1 MVSKTKISIT
11 VFTSGFVLMVF
22 EIIGSRILAPFLGSS
37 SIVWTSIIGV
47 ILGFM
52 SLGYWYGGKL
62 ADEKHSLKALSLVIL
77 GAALSI
83 WAMNLGKNVVLKS
96 ISFLDIHLIIKSVV
110 NATILFSVP
119 SFLMAMV
126 TPFALQLCIKDT
138 DNTGAISGRIFAIST
153 IGSIAGT
160 FTGGFILISLFG
172 TNHTLIILGA
182 VLFLLAIYVHPS
194 TIKSFGVWGILLLGL
209 NYYYIN
215 KERNF
220 LDFDTQY
227 SRIFITNQE
236 YQNQESQFLYIDGFV
251 NSGMFLNDPN
261 KLVFEYTQFY
271 DVFEHFNPDF
281 KTTVMFG
288 GAGYSYPKHF
298 QEKHPNMPLDIVEI
312 DPELTQLAKDH
323 FEFKQAPTTS
333 IFHQD
338 AKCFLNQTESKYDV
352 VLYDVLTS
360 NLSVP
365 FYLTTQET
373 FTGIKNI
380 MNTDAVL
387 IMNLLGDQNGMGA
400 NFLKSEYL
408 TLKTVFEE
416 VLVFSAQDSSV
427 TGMKNYMFVALN
439 MKNENLEVAKTTYL
453 QNPITLTHLENG
465 MILTDDFAPTNYL
478 MSVR

>member
-1 MVSKTKISIT
+1 MVSKTKINIT

-52 SLGYWYGGKL
+52 SLGYWYGGKM
-62 ADEKHSLKALSLVIL
+62 ADKQHSLKALSLVIL

-96 ISFLDIHLIIKSVV
+96 ISFLEIHLIFRSVI
-110 NATILFSVP
+110 NATILFSIP

-126 TPFALQLCIKDT
+126 TPFALRLSIKDAE
-138 DNTGAISGRIFAIST
+138 NAGEISGSIFAVST

-160 FTGGFILISLFG
+160 FTGGFVLISLFG
-172 TNHTLIILGA
+172 TNHTLLILGA
-182 VLFLLAIYVHPS
+182 VLFLLAIYVYTD
-194 TIKSFGVWGILLLGL
+194 TIKQMGVLGLLLFVF
-209 NYYYIN
+209 NFYYIN
-215 KERNF
+215 KDRDF

-227 SRIFITNQE
+227 SRVFITTQE
-236 YQNQESQFLYIDGFV
+236 YQNQASQFLLIDGFV
-251 NSGMFLNDPN
+251 NSGMYLSEPN

-271 DVFEHFNPDF
+271 DVFEHFKPDF
-281 KTTVMFG
+281 NTTVMFG

-298 QEKHPNMPLDIVEI
+298 QEKHPNKSLDIVEI
-312 DPELTQLAKDH
+312 DPQLTQLAKEY
-323 FEFKQAPTTS
+323 FEFNQTPNTTV
-333 IFHQD
+333 IHQD
-338 AKCFLNQTESKYDV
+338 AKLFLNQTQTKYDV

-373 FTGIKNI
+373 FTSIKNI

-387 IMNLLGDQNGMGA
+387 IMNLLGNLDGEGA

-416 VLVFSAQDSSV
+416 VSVFSAQDTASE
-427 TGMKNYMFVALN
+427 GMKNYMFVALTQ
-439 MKNENLEVAKTTYL
+439 KSENLKETKTNYL
-453 QNPITLTHLENG
+453 QNPIKLSGLENA

-478 MSVR
+478 MSIR